1 MRQIFIF
8 VDGLGLAPAS
18 PDNPVNADV
27 CPFLCDLIAH
37 SSKPIDACLGVDGL
51 PQSAT
56 GQATLFTGRN
66 AAQYMGRHV
75 EGFPGP
81 TLRKF
86 VEQDNVFLMLK
97 AMGRRGR
104 FADGYMAETVDEL
117 RNRRFRSVTTTAAL
131 TVPEVISLKADI
143 LANQAVLH
151 DLTRAVIVSKGYQG
165 PLVTPAEAAE
175 HLVQIAL
182 GYDYTLFEYFLTDR
196 AGHSGSYETAAEV
209 LRSLDAFF
217 ATLFPLA
224 EELGFAL
231 ALTSDHGNI
240 EAISAKGH
248 TRNPVPLIA
257 RGPGAETVLNKSSSL
272 TDVTPAFLALLH
284 GS

>member
-27 CPFLCDLIAH
+27 CPFLCDLIAR

-151 DLTRAVIVSKGYQG
+151 DLTRAVIVSK
-165 PLVTPAEAAE
+165 V
-175 HLVQIAL
+175 I
-182 GYDYTLFEYFLTDR
+182 R
-196 AGHSGSYETAAEV
+196 A
-209 LRSLDAFF
+209 RS
-217 ATLFPLA
+217 
-224 EELGFAL
+224 
-231 ALTSDHGNI
+231 
-240 EAISAKGH
+240 
-248 TRNPVPLIA
+248 
-257 RGPGAETVLNKSSSL
+257 
-272 TDVTPAFLALLH
+272 
-284 GS
+284 

>member
-27 CPFLCDLIAH
+27 CPFLCDLIAR
-37 SSKPIDACLGVDGL
+37 SAKPIDACLGVDGL

-165 PLVTPAEAAE
+165 PLVTPSEAAE

-196 AGHSGSYETAAEV
+196 AGHSGNYETAAEV

-240 EAISAKGH
+240 ESISAKGH

-257 RGPGAETVLNKSSSL
+257 RGPGAETVLHKSSSL
-272 TDVTPAFLALLH
+272 TDVTPAFLALQF
-284 GS
+284 

>member
-8 VDGLGLAPAS
+8 VDGLGLAPAA
-18 PDNPVNADV
+18 PDNPVNVDV
-27 CPFLCDLIAH
+27 CPFLCGLIEKN
-37 SSKPIDACLGVDGL
+37 SKPIDACLGVAGL

-66 AAQYMGRHV
+66 AAAYMGRHV

-86 VEQDNVFLMLK
+86 VEQDNVFLALK
-97 AMGRRGR
+97 TMGRRGR
-104 FADGYMAETVDEL
+104 FADGYMAETVDEI

-151 DLTRAVIVSKGYQG
+151 DLTRAVIVSKGYNG
-165 PLVTPAEAAE
+165 PLVTPAAAAD
-175 HLVQIAL
+175 HLVQVAL

-196 AGHSGSYETAAEV
+196 AGHSGSYDMAAEV

-224 EELGFAL
+224 IELGFAI
-231 ALTSDHGNI
+231 AMTSDHGNI
-240 EAISAKGH
+240 ESLSAKGH
-248 TRNPVPLIA
+248 TRNPVPLVA
-257 RGPGAETVLNKSSSL
+257 CGPGAETLLAKSESL
-272 TDVTPAFLALLH
+272 ADVTPAILALQ
-284 GS
+284 S

>member
-1 MRQIFIF
+1 M
-8 VDGLGLAPAS
+8 
-18 PDNPVNADV
+18 NADV

-37 SSKPIDACLGVDGL
+37 SAKPIDACLGIDGL

-86 VEQDNVFLMLK
+86 VEQDNVFLALK
-97 AMGRRGR
+97 ARGRRAR
-104 FADGYMAETVDEL
+104 FADGYMAETVDEI

-151 DLTRAVIVSKGYQG
+151 DLTRAVIVAKGYQG

-196 AGHSGSYETAAEV
+196 AGHSGSYETAADT
-209 LRSLDAFF
+209 LRALDAFF
-217 ATLFPLA
+217 AVLFPLA

-240 EAISAKGH
+240 ESVSAKGH
-248 TRNPVPLIA
+248 TRNPVPFIA
-257 RGPGAETVLNKSSSL
+257 RGNGTAALFDKVSSL
-272 TDVTPAFLALLH
+272 VDVTPAFLSLLP
-284 GS
+284 

>member
-27 CPFLCDLIAH
+27 CPFLCNLIEH

-66 AAQYMGRHV
+66 ASQYMGRHV

-104 FADGYMAETVDEL
+104 FADGYMADTVDEI

-257 RGPGAETVLNKSSSL
+257 RGPGAETVLHKSSSL
-272 TDVTPAFLALLH
+272 TDVTPAFLALQ
-284 GS
+284 S